1 MDSPSDAF
9 KEVFYEYGAKLS
21 PGLMRL
27 QLEGELE
34 FEADGPSGEHTDEN
48 AATPTKVVDTESS
61 DEAEEEAF
69 LASHRHM

>member
-27 QLEGELE
+27 QLEGELP
-34 FEADGPSGEHTDEN
+34 FEADGPSDEHTDEN
-48 AATPTKVVDTESS
+48 ATPTKVADTESS

-69 LASHRHM
+69 LASHRQL

>member
-27 QLEGELE
+27 QLEGDLQ
-34 FEADGPSGEHTDEN
+34 FEADGPSDEHTDEI
-48 AATPTKVVDTESS
+48 ATPTKVVDTESS